1 MTGVGRAAA
10 CSANVR
16 THRCIWHECFRCAI
30 TVDTAILG
38 CSEDIVRHPHL
49 MGRWPPPCFPAM
61 VCGRNDDS
69 HAVLQRVT
77 LDVSD
82 LHCHLLQ
89 PKSHPTTQRPTQ
101 SLSYPATQTTIHSAI
116 RHIMQPPTRLTP
128 HPATQP
134 TSHTASHPAI
144 NQATQFLATGH
155 GHRSWPQVLTTG
167 LDQRSRP

>member
-1 MTGVGRAAA
+1 MA
-10 CSANVR
+10 
-16 THRCIWHECFRCAI
+16 
-30 TVDTAILG
+30 
-38 CSEDIVRHPHL
+38 
-49 MGRWPPPCFPAM
+49 PPCFPAM

-69 HAVLQRVT
+69 HAVLQRAT

-128 HPATQP
+128 HPATQL
-134 TSHTASHPAI
+134 TSHTASYPAI
-144 NQATQFLATGH
+144 NQETQFLAT
-155 GHRSWPQVLTTG
+155 V
-167 LDQRSRP
+167 LDQRSWRQVLATSPDHSSRPQLLTTGPDHRSRPQLPTTGPDHRPWTQFWTTDPGH